1 MHVFVQVY
9 MPMHLYVCVYIHTY
23 FLTLHTKRVKKQRPY
38 QSNISSKS
46 NPKVWPIII
55 LFQLKEREKG
65 GTLGRYVELNTEN
78 KIPEPNLSAQMLTIS
93 IGLRVERYKCSS
105 LITHRLDSL

>member
-1 MHVFVQVY
+1 M
-9 MPMHLYVCVYIHTY
+9 YVCVYIHIHIHTY
-23 FLTLHTKRVKKQRPY
+23 FLTLHTKRVCKDHTKVT
-38 QSNISSKS
+38 ISSKS
-46 NPKVWPIII
+46 NLKVWPII

-78 KIPEPNLSAQMLTIS
+78 KIPEPNLSAQMLAIS
-93 IGLRVERYKCSS
+93 IRLRVQRYKCSS